1 MTFFSNKKQSCL
13 YKLPPLSTQ
22 FNSIANEI
30 FDSIFIQTAHPRPSI
45 ICPKKKMGSGNLNA
59 TEYQKFLDQ
68 VQYSKNGVARYEWIF
83 GEGYLSTGGLETTK
97 EIVPELELKSGQKL
111 LDMGSGLGGH
121 DFYMVEKYN
130 VYIDAVDLSQNMMDV
145 AMDYYNKK
153 PHLKDRINFRLCDV
167 TKAEFPN
174 NYYDAIYSRDALLHI
189 KDKKQLFEN
198 FMKWLKPGGRI
209 VFTDYL
215 RGNRQPQ
222 SEEFLEYVKQ
232 RDYTLWTKDEYEQML
247 KQVGFVNLKIQECKD
262 KFVQSLERELK
273 KLRDGKQEFL
283 SKFSQKDYDDLEQG
297 WMAKI
302 KRAENNDQ
310 SWLMA
315 VAFKPK

>member
-1 MTFFSNKKQSCL
+1 
-13 YKLPPLSTQ
+13 
-22 FNSIANEI
+22 
-30 FDSIFIQTAHPRPSI
+30 
-45 ICPKKKMGSGNLNA
+45 MGSGNYNA

-97 EIVPELELKSGQKL
+97 EIVPHLELKSGQKL

-153 PHLKDRINFRLCDV
+153 PHLKDKINFRLCDV
-167 TKAEFPN
+167 TKAEFPS

-189 KDKKQLFEN
+189 KDKHQLFQN

-215 RGNRQPQ
+215 RGDGQT
-222 SEEFLEYVKQ
+222 SEEFQQYVKQ
-232 RDYTLWTKDEYEQML
+232 RDYTLWTKNEYEKML
-247 KQVGFVNLKIQECKD
+247 KEVGFVNLKVQESKD
-262 KFVQSLERELK
+262 QFVKSLERELK
-273 KLRDGKQEFL
+273 KLRDGKQDFL
-283 SKFSQKDYDDLEQG
+283 SKFSQKDYDDLENG
-297 WMAKI
+297 WTAKI
-302 KRAENNDQ
+302 KRAQKDDQ
-310 SWLMA
+310 SWVLV
-315 VAFKPK
+315 VAFKPQQS